1 MIFNNKIS
9 KKIKWNSLLKYIFVF
24 CIFTFPKAQDI
35 DTLMYFDENDSL
47 DMLHIIDD
55 VSNLG
60 VRFTPDSTW
69 DSYDII
75 GVEFLT
81 PEPYPYSNT
90 FEVYNADGEDDF
102 PGTLYD
108 SFSVLFN
115 DSSVSYP
122 YWNSVDV
129 SSNET
134 LKNISGDFWVTGAAN
149 FITYV
154 SLDTNISGHTYAYL
168 HAGYPCGP
176 CWRPNPTLDITI
188 RAIVALND
196 NVSIS
201 QGDYLINDR
210 YSIDFNAYPNP
221 FNSNISFELY
231 SPNEYQKIDPV
242 ISIYNINGQIIFTK
256 KTFSGSNTITWNGVD
271 LHGNASVSGIYFVTL
286 TAGNEIITK
295 KITII
300 K

>member
-9 KKIKWNSLLKYIFVF
+9 KKIKLGSYLKYIIVA
-24 CIFTFPKAQDI
+24 CILTFSKAQDL
-35 DTLMYFDENDSL
+35 DTLMYFDDEDSL
-47 DMLHIIDD
+47 DNIIIFGG
-55 VSNLG
+55 VTNLG
-60 VRFTPDSTW
+60 VRFEPDEEW
-69 DSYDII
+69 NYYNII
-75 GVEFLT
+75 RIEFLT